1 MGRIASITVA
11 SGVAI
16 AAALSA
22 SFATPLF
29 ADQAPQTPES
39 SIKVCGL
46 LPRAEV
52 KQIIGGDPVFD
63 MMPPQEHPIGNYGSS
78 CDYPGVTIQVL
89 PFLQGTIDAAR
100 KRGKLDDVAGVG
112 DAAYAFDNPAG
123 YAELY
128 VKVGTHLL
136 TLQRSVPMGK
146 TAASVRPGAIA
157 LAKALVPK
165 LR

>member
-1 MGRIASITVA
+1 MARIARNTVA
-11 SGVAI
+11 SAAAI
-16 AAALSA
+16 AVALSLLH
-22 SFATPLF
+22 ATPVV
-29 ADQAPQTPES
+29 AGQTPQTPES
-39 SIKVCGL
+39 SMKVCGL

-52 KQIIGGDPVFD
+52 KQLIGGDPVFD

-100 KRGKLDDVAGVG
+100 KRGKLEDVAGVG

-128 VKVGTHLL
+128 VTVGTHLL
-136 TLQRSVPMGK
+136 TLQRDVPTGK